1 LRASALVGRKKLPC
15 KSAPIFIPMAHT
27 KYRWAKDLHKVF
39 RLFFMPAVLAS
50 IDLETNVHHLA
61 ATTDANI
68 IVIQFPIIVIQPYL

>member
-1 LRASALVGRKKLPC
+1 
-15 KSAPIFIPMAHT
+15 
-27 KYRWAKDLHKVF
+27 
-39 RLFFMPAVLAS
+39 MPAVLAS